1 MQHPLQLCR
10 HPLQLCRHPG
20 ESSLEKELTET
31 SLSHHSAKEALQDL
45 MAEGGCPRTW
55 GELRPEQVTALWIVT
70 ASAIGAVGLG
80 LDLGMKCFVPPL
92 AAAIFRATSDHR
104 ALICALC
111 FAALLLGAEFFL
123 HRSTPIDGAPTPCR
137 YLCLANP
144 NPSQW
149 TIHNVFSNAPRIAGD
164 RGLTVAGTERVIF
177 KEASTLHGP
186 SLSWASVPLLPGTL
200 ALLSGGGFRNCSKV
214 ALVAPDGTEHTVP
227 ALDASAA
234 ALKFKMPDAP
244 GSRPH
249 CKLSP
254 ASMHPLHP
262 LRTIIPFAPYL
273 QELST

>member
-1 MQHPLQLCR
+1 MSAAITDPSVLLSKPDVQLK
-10 HPLQLCRHPG
+10 
-20 ESSLEKELTET
+20 EKELKET
-31 SLSHHSAKEALQDL
+31 SWSHQSAEEALRDL
-45 MAEGGCPRTW
+45 MAEGGCRTR

-92 AAAIFRATSDHR
+92 AAAIFRAPSDHR

-111 FAALLLGAEFFL
+111 FAALLLGAELFL
-123 HRSTPIDGAPTPCR
+123 HRSTPIDGAPTLCR
-137 YLCLANP
+137 YLCLAYP

-149 TIHNVFSNAPRIAGD
+149 TIHNVFSNAPRLAGD
-164 RGLTVAGTERVIF
+164 MGLTVAGTERVIF
-177 KEASTLHGP
+177 KEASKLHGP
-186 SLSWASVPLLPGTL
+186 SLSWASVPLLPSTL

-214 ALVAPDGTEHTVP
+214 TLVAPDGTEHTVP

-254 ASMHPLHP
+254 ASMRSLALPAYSVC
-262 LRTIIPFAPYL
+262 TILPFAPCL